1 MKIFFYLKK
10 DYCIYYNLNRWRS
23 RTPIARCV
31 HDAMVPDTVR
41 NVAATRLIVENLGFN
56 PPGWER
62 NTITDGASYLGYA
75 SRVSVVTLYSL
86 L

>member
-1 MKIFFYLKK
+1 
-10 DYCIYYNLNRWRS
+10 
-23 RTPIARCV
+23 
-31 HDAMVPDTVR
+31 MVPDTVR

-56 PPGWER
+56 PPGWQR

-75 SRVSVVTLYSL
+75 SRVSGVTLYSL